1 VIELVDPRGRA
12 GAQAKVLAPRR
23 ATGELRRI
31 GFLSNEEE
39 FMNGSLHFPRY
50 TRILAR
56 VFEER
61 LGITEFHWE
70 AKPLLSRG
78 AEIPQLQR
86 LLAYDAVINGLA
98 K

>member
-1 VIELVDPRGRA
+1 MIELVDPRGSS
-12 GAQAKVLAPRR
+12 GSEAKVLAARPK
-23 ATGELRRI
+23 AGELRRI

-50 TRILAR
+50 TRIVAR
-56 VFEER
+56 VFEAR

-70 AKPLLSRG
+70 TKPLLSRP
-78 AEIPQLQR
+78 AEIPQLER
-86 LLAYDAVINGLA
+86 LLKYDAVINGLA